1 MVASS
6 QTPPLQNAPLG
17 TFSLQKKAK
26 AAGPTDRALGG
37 VVNCVHSRTPPNPL
51 QRPWPSFVGGGVT
64 ASGPG
69 VRFMPRE
76 EQENPAYRR
85 RKSVK
90 AIVLAC
96 PQQMI
101 STTSHHLESA
111 RFSGLVRAL
120 PLLLRVPPG
129 RYDHAE

>member
-1 MVASS
+1 M
-6 QTPPLQNAPLG
+6 
-17 TFSLQKKAK
+17 
-26 AAGPTDRALGG
+26 
-37 VVNCVHSRTPPNPL
+37 NCVPSQTPPNPL

-69 VRFMPRE
+69 VRFMLQQV
-76 EQENPAYRR
+76 QENPAYRR
-85 RKSVK
+85 RKSAK
-90 AIVLAC
+90 AIVFAC

-101 STTSHHLESA
+101 STTIHHLESA

-120 PLLLRVPPG
+120 RLLLRVPPG